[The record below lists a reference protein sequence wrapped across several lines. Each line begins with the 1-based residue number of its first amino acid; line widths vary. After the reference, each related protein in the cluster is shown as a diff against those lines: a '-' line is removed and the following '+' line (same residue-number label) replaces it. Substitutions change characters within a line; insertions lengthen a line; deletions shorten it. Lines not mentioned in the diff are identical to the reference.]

1 MARERLEETKRAVGA
16 LRGDALP
23 GPDELP
29 HLAAAFA
36 HDIGIPCQFLV
47 EDGPLAL
54 SPEACLSVYRTT
66 QEALTN
72 VRKNAVA
79 ASVAI
84 RLQYGAQETELTV
97 ENWGAPRSSPLP
109 GNGLN
114 GMRER
119 AELAH
124 GRLEAGPTPTGF
136 RVRLC
141 LPL

>member
-1 MARERLEETKRAVGA
+1 VGA
-16 LRGDALP
+16 P
-23 GPDELP
+23 
-29 HLAAAFA
+29 
-36 HDIGIPCQFLV
+36 V
-47 EDGPLAL
+47 AL
-54 SPEACLSVYRTT
+54 SPEARLSVYRTT

-72 VRKNAVA
+72 VRKHAVA

-84 RLQYGAQETELTV
+84 RLQYGARETELTV
-97 ENWGAPRSSPLP
+97 ENWGVPRPSPLP
-109 GNGLN
+109 GSGNGLN